1 MMKFFRSLFQ
11 VKPKPEE
18 EAILSPSPRTSGD
31 HITQLAEGA
40 NLVDGKQT
48 WELAEVGKSDL
59 ATMLR
64 CCEAELATMRRT
76 RIAAAPFYFERAAI
90 LLRKDKQYA
99 REIQICERYIQAV
112 EKHYSSPACAYEA
125 DVRKGP
131 RYLALTSGIP
141 KARALQNKAKGG
153 SWSFAGRNPPGT
165 RAASQTL
172 ERTTAHPM
180 ARLPCFQSAHLEA
193 ACRVLADTTNGLSGT
208 EIQHLLVEL
217 EIEDP
222 TPGMTKWKRLFN
234 ALAEAQNKH
243 QVGNHLILFINRA
256 MAPVRYTSKPQLFA
270 WRQDELNVAL
280 AFAGYAVN
288 SKGQVVHTTPEST
301 VEGALA
307 RARRLTTVLQGR
319 GTHQEIFKYCK
330 SELLQDNYFHAVLEA
345 VKGVAER
352 LREMS
357 GLGSDGAD
365 LINTVFSVK
374 KPILAINSLK
384 TETELSEQKGIA
396 NLLVG
401 VFGAIRNPTAH
412 APKVVWA
419 MPEQD
424 AIDIL
429 GILSYVHRKL
439 DGATKV

>member
-1 MMKFFRSLFQ
+1 
-11 VKPKPEE
+11 
-18 EAILSPSPRTSGD
+18 
-31 HITQLAEGA
+31 
-40 NLVDGKQT
+40 
-48 WELAEVGKSDL
+48 
-59 ATMLR
+59 
-64 CCEAELATMRRT
+64 
-76 RIAAAPFYFERAAI
+76 
-90 LLRKDKQYA
+90 
-99 REIQICERYIQAV
+99 
-112 EKHYSSPACAYEA
+112 
-125 DVRKGP
+125 
-131 RYLALTSGIP
+131 
-141 KARALQNKAKGG
+141 
-153 SWSFAGRNPPGT
+153 
-165 RAASQTL
+165 
-172 ERTTAHPM
+172 M
-180 ARLPCFQSAHLEA
+180 ARLPCFESAHLEA
-193 ACRVLADTTNGLSGT
+193 ACRALADTTNGLTGT
-208 EIQHLLVEL
+208 EIRYFLT
-217 EIEDP
+217 EIEIPDP

-234 ALAEAQNKH
+234 ALADAQNKH
-243 QVGNHLILFINRA
+243 QVGNHLIQLINKA
-256 MAPVRYTSKPQLFA
+256 MSPARYTSKPELFA
-270 WRQDELNVAL
+270 WRQDALNVAL
-280 AFAGYAVN
+280 AFAGYAVS

-307 RARRLTTVLQGR
+307 RAKRLNSLLQNR

-345 VKGVAER
+345 VKGLAER

-357 GLGSDGAD
+357 GLGTDGAD

-374 KPILAINSLK
+374 NPILAINSLD

-439 DGATKV
+439 DGASKV